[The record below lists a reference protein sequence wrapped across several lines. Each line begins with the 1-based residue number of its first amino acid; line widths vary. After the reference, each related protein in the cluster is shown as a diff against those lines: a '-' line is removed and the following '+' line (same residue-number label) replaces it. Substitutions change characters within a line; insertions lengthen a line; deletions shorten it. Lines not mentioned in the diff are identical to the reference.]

1 MGKVLI
7 IKGADFTNV
16 ALNTITP
23 SDVTQVEFY
32 PYGYKTHTTNP
43 SRYVKNQS
51 YSITKYLKIS
61 SNSILTVNYASVGRG
76 CPIFWFFDNNKNVLS
91 YSEINITINT
101 PTSISIPSNCAYI
114 IIQSRNS
121 SLTGGYNNP
130 SATIS
135 NLVSIEDWE
144 TSPEDWVAG

>member
-16 ALNTITP
+16 ALNTVTP

-43 SRYVKNQS
+43 PMYVKNQS

-61 SNSILTVNYASVGRG
+61 SNSILTVNYASTGNG
-76 CPIFWFFDNNKNVLS
+76 CPIFWFFDSNKNVLS
-91 YSEINITINT
+91 YSEVNKTINT
-101 PTSISIPSNCAYI
+101 PTIISIPSNCVYI
-114 IIQSRNS
+114 IIESRNT
-121 SLTGGYNNP
+121 SLGSNNP

-144 TSPEDWVAG
+144 ISPEDWIAG

>member
-43 SRYVKNQS
+43 PRYIKNKS

-61 SNSILTVNYASVGRG
+61 SNSILTVNYASVGNG
-76 CPIFWFFDNNKNVLS
+76 CPMFWFFDSNKNVLS
-91 YSEINITINT
+91 YSEVNKTINT
-101 PTSISIPSNCAYI
+101 PTTISIPKNCVYI
-114 IIQSRNS
+114 IMQSRNP
-121 SLTGGYNNP
+121 SLPGGYNNP

-135 NLVSIEDWE
+135 DLVSIEDWE
-144 TSPEDWVAG
+144 TSPEDWVVG